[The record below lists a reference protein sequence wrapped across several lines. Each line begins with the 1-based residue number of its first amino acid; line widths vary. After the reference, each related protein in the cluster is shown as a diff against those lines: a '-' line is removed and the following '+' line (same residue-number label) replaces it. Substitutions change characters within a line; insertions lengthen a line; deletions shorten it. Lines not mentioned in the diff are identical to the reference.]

1 MEERSVLLFPNLIS
15 GYELFLRIRK
25 ILHPSRFASPPSRRV
40 NTPSSIPSGIGHRKT
55 GGCACFCKSLKKVGA
70 GGFGGSASS
79 CPATSG
85 ARRDRAIPEGPAW
98 MPGPPRGSTFPGS
111 TRRGGGPRG
120 LPRPLPRPFTEQCL
134 LSPEWSCAPGSQ
146 PDGFRNRVAA
156 VSALGQP
163 HLCRPALGSPPR
175 RGASP
180 GTPHWRAPS
189 GGPPPAAGRLDA
201 VAEQKKKR
209 RRIDRTMIGEP
220 MNFVHLTH
228 IGSGEMGAGDGLA
241 MTGAVQE
248 QMRSKGNR
256 DRPWSNSRGL

>member
-1 MEERSVLLFPNLIS
+1 
-15 GYELFLRIRK
+15 
-25 ILHPSRFASPPSRRV
+25 
-40 NTPSSIPSGIGHRKT
+40 
-55 GGCACFCKSLKKVGA
+55 
-70 GGFGGSASS
+70 
-79 CPATSG
+79 
-85 ARRDRAIPEGPAW
+85 

-201 VAEQKKKR
+201 VAEQGSRSVEDIILCLSAHPPQSLALLVSGSK
-209 RRIDRTMIGEP
+209 T
-220 MNFVHLTH
+220 LTFTAQLRAP
-228 IGSGEMGAGDGLA
+228 GTLLSLDL
-241 MTGAVQE
+241 
-248 QMRSKGNR
+248 S
-256 DRPWSNSRGL
+256 S